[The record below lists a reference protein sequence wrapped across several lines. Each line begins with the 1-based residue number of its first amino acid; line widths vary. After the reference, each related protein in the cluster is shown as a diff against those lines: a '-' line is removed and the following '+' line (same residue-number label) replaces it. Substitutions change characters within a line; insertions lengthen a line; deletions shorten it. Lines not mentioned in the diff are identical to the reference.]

1 MSTILFDAFKHAL
14 EEQGW
19 SWQAGKTIPHGEQIV
34 VTDGT
39 SRATLNF
46 YPKRGKM
53 VVGGADTLLKAALSR
68 MVEEAK
74 SAGKPDEPPI
84 RNKKSARQPIIDD
97 HIGMDESGKG
107 DWFGP
112 LVVAATYV
120 DEHSA
125 IELREVGIRDSKT
138 IEPAA
143 MQRKA
148 SSIEDIISPEH
159 RQVCVIAPEQYNALY
174 DRHQNINLLL
184 AEVYARVVDTLWQQ
198 IPAEMIVCDQF
209 SQREDRLNQSF
220 AAHKL
225 PHPHQIHHAEE
236 SSIAVAAA
244 SILANATFLA
254 EMERLGHE
262 AGLKRPLPRGA
273 SDIPLLQAAAQ
284 ELIAQHGKAGL
295 GRFARLHFAPVQAL
309 LR

>member
-1 MSTILFDAFKHAL
+1 MNSIFFDAFKYAL
-14 EEQGW
+14 EEQEW

-53 VVGGADTLLKAALSR
+53 VVGGADTPLKAALTR
-68 MVEEAK
+68 MVEAK
-74 SAGKPDEPPI
+74 TAGKPDEPPAS
-84 RNKKSARQPIIDD
+84 RKKSARQPIIAD

-120 DEHSA
+120 DEHAA
-125 IELREVGIRDSKT
+125 IELRDAGIRDSKT

-148 SSIEDIISPEH
+148 ASIEDVISPEH
-159 RQVCVIAPEQYNALY
+159 RHVCVIAPEQYNGLY
-174 DRHQNINLLL
+174 ERYQNINLLL
-184 AEVYARVVDTLWQQ
+184 AEVYARVADTLWQQ

-209 SQREDRLNQSF
+209 SQRDDRLNQSF

-225 PHPHQIHHAEE
+225 PSPCQFSHAE
-236 SSIAVAAA
+236 SVSIAVAAA
-244 SILANATFLA
+244 SILATATFLR

-309 LR
+309 LQ